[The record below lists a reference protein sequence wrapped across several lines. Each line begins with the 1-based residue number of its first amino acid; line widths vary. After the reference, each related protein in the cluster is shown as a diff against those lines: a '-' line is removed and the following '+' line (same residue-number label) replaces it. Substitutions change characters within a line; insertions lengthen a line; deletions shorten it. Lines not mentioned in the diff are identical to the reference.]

1 MNRQLATAVPGVSA
15 IPECCEVDGQIFGMV
30 APCMQQAEV
39 LADRK
44 AELCSKLVQAE
55 CPTEA
60 GMGLGWESFL
70 IDGKRY
76 LMHTGADAGT
86 FTFGYFSPDT
96 RSGVVVLTNSSNGA
110 KAVLPVLRLIGKD
123 EAFVDFLQ
131 RLVEPRP

>member
-1 MNRQLATAVPGVSA
+1 
-15 IPECCEVDGQIFGMV
+15 
-30 APCMQQAEV
+30 
-39 LADRK
+39 
-44 AELCSKLVQAE
+44 
-55 CPTEA
+55 
-60 GMGLGWESFL
+60 MGLGWESFL
-70 IDGKRY
+70 IGGKRY